1 MAAITVSAALTVIGH
16 KARCIVRRCISD
28 RTLATWLPGNLTRSQ
43 ARTRRVDRGDAE
55 VVVEECRTTRRLIP
69 DIDADAAG
77 HAGRLLNR
85 WISYGDI
92 AADPCISRRRS
103 DHDPIRVAVGSVFL
117 DEVAVS
123 VEDADAEVIVWSCET
138 VSRRL
143 VPPERVVA
151 TEDSY
156 AAAGCDSAPIPNRD
170 IRSKSDPRRRRRDAN
185 AGHTVRCYGDPFDL
199 AEQRAIEQNAI
210 TTESLDDAGATDLD
224 VRLSAAVDAGFC
236 RR

>member
-1 MAAITVSAALTVIGH
+1 MITVSTALTVIGH
-16 KARCIVRRCISD
+16 MTRCIVRRCFSD
-28 RTLATWLPGNLTRSQ
+28 CTLATRLPGNLTRSQ
-43 ARTRRVDRGDAE
+43 AWTGRVDRGDAE

-92 AADPCISRRRS
+92 AADPCIGRRRK

-123 VEDADAEVIVWSCET
+123 VEDADAEIIVWTCEA
-138 VSRRL
+138 VSRRH

-151 TEDSY
+151 TDDSY
-156 AAAGCDSAPIPNRD
+156 AAAGQVCDSAPIPD
-170 IRSKSDPRRRRRDAN
+170 SHIRSKRDTRRRRRHAD
-185 AGHTVRCYGDPFDL
+185 AGHTVRRCGNAFDL

-210 TTESLDDAGATDLD
+210 TTESLDDARATDLD

-236 RR
+236 PR

>member
-77 HAGRLLNR
+77 HAGRLLDR

-92 AADPCISRRRS
+92 AADPGVGRCRK

-123 VEDADAEVIVWSCET
+123 VEDADAEVIVWSCEA

-143 VPPERVVA
+143 VPPERVIGA
-151 TEDSY
+151 DDSY
-156 AAAGCDSAPIPNRD
+156 AAAGQACDSAPIPD
-170 IRSKSDPRRRRRDAN
+170 SHIRSKSD
-185 AGHTVRCYGDPFDL
+185 T
-199 AEQRAIEQNAI
+199 
-210 TTESLDDAGATDLD
+210 
-224 VRLSAAVDAGFC
+224 
-236 RR
+236 

>member
-123 VEDADAEVIVWSCET
+123 VEDADAEVIVWSCEA

-143 VPPERVVA
+143 VPPERVIGA
-151 TEDSY
+151 DDSY
-156 AAAGCDSAPIPNRD
+156 AAAGQACDSAPIPD
-170 IRSKSDPRRRRRDAN
+170 SHIRSKSD
-185 AGHTVRCYGDPFDL
+185 T
-199 AEQRAIEQNAI
+199 
-210 TTESLDDAGATDLD
+210 
-224 VRLSAAVDAGFC
+224 
-236 RR
+236 